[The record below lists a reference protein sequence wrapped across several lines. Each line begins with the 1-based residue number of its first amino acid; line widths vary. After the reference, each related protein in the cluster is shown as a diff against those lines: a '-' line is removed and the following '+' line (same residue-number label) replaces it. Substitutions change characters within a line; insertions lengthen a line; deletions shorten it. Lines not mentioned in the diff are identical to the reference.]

1 MSSIHTKIQEAAS
14 QNAMLLQGLQ
24 ETDSAPSQLQQQDA
38 YIRDLEHQI
47 NSTSK
52 RVADLKRKTAS
63 ELKDHEKYRDSTL
76 RRFAHK
82 ATGRKEKFAEKAAKE
97 EKEYFDAMQAQKSA
111 EDELAYIQHLKSEAQ
126 TQRQNFSTAADR
138 HARLQSQLD
147 ALYNSIFAGHTPEF
161 PDEDRKED
169 ACAAASQ
176 RLQHLHQQSEQ
187 SKHILFLLGQTST
200 KLSEARN
207 ALDSAYGMSQY
218 DMFGGGTMA
227 SMQKRNYLERAES
240 SIQQVRMLQE
250 QLFHLAPEIRDLG
263 PLQID
268 MGSIWSDVV
277 FDNIFTD
284 MQMHDRIK
292 ESMEQV
298 DEAGHKTGDIIWRR
312 EGELNRLKGDIGRT
326 EDDLRNRRVE
336 LQKAREDA
344 FRRVVGGEMVGSGL
358 GSPPP
363 GMMGEEGLPGYEAP
377 TGPPPSYTA

>member
-1 MSSIHTKIQEAAS
+1 MSSIHMKIQEAAN
-14 QNAMLLQGLQ
+14 QNASLLQGLQ

-38 YIRDLEHQI
+38 YIQDLDRQI
-47 NSTSK
+47 NNTNK
-52 RVADLKRKTAS
+52 RVADLKRRTAS
-63 ELKDHEKYRDSTL
+63 ELKDHKKYQDSTL

-82 ATGRKEKFAEKAAKE
+82 ATGRKERFAEKAAKE

-126 TQRQNFSTAADR
+126 TQRQNFSSAADQ

-169 ACAAASQ
+169 ACNASWQ
-176 RLQHLHQQSEQ
+176 QLQHHHQQSEH
-187 SKHILFLLGQTST
+187 SKHILYLLGQTST

-250 QLFHLAPEIRDLG
+250 QLRHLAPEIRDLG
-263 PLQID
+263 LLQIH

-292 ESMEQV
+292 DSIEQV
-298 DEAGHKTGDIIWRR
+298 DAAGHKTGEIIRRR
-312 EGELNRLKGDIGRT
+312 EEELKGVWAEVSRV
-326 EDDLRNRRVE
+326 EKELRDRRVE
-336 LQKAREDA
+336 LQRAREGA
-344 FRRVVGGEMVGSGL
+344 FRKVLEGEMVGSGL
-358 GSPPP
+358 ESPPP
-363 GMMGEEGLPGYEAP
+363 SGGGLPRYE
-377 TGPPPSYTA
+377 PPSGLSPVYTT